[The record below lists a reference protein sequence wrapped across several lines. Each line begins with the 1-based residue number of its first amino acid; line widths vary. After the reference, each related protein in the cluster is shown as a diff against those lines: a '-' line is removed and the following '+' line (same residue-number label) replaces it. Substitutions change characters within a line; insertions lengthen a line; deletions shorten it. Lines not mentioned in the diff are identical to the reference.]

1 MTLDGAIKFGEG
13 NNYTIYTMNSATTG
27 QYCVILPNGVN
38 NSLDM
43 LVDLHRKVDFDA
55 VTSGSKSKEEL
66 VADISKEYDLLNAK
80 YAERILVIPMIDE
93 NSFKMAVNNNDK
105 QKMFDET
112 KKIGAI
118 TSEIYKKL
126 TDSGIDGQKINQKI
140 IMVEK
145 SDDDVKFVEW
155 LKTQMPNFVDGFL
168 YSEIEKKEEVVNP
181 FMNINPFGEPVT
193 SPVVEQKSSNIFD
206 NVVSNNNTNLES
218 NMNVVEP
225 TVAQVGPSNDI
236 FGSASSVNVAPEVQ
250 APVNNDIFGSNNV
263 VSNVEASKPAINV
276 AESVTV
282 DPQPVIN
289 TQLEGTTTFSPI
301 VDANVT
307 PGTNNTASQTDA
319 LQQTESSASG
329 TDRKSS
335 KGFANLLILLVILV
349 GVTIISIELGK
360 FLYNVYGA

>member
-27 QYCVILPNGVN
+27 QYCVVLPNGVN

-43 LVDLHRKVDFDA
+43 LVDLHKKVDFDA
-55 VTSGSKSKEEL
+55 VSSGSKSKEEL

-80 YAERILVIPMIDE
+80 YVERILVIPMIDE

-145 SDDDVKFVEW
+145 NDDDVKFVEW

-168 YSEIEKKEEVVNP
+168 YNEVEKKEETVNP
-181 FMNINPFGEPVT
+181 FMNVNPFGESVAN
-193 SPVVEQKSSNIFD
+193 PVVEQQTNSIFD
-206 NVVSNNNTNLES
+206 NVASNDSVSS
-218 NMNVVEP
+218 NDNVAVAQTVEPVSVPNDIFGNDNSVNVVPEVEP
-225 TVAQVGPSNDI
+225 VVSNDI
-236 FGSASSVNVAPEVQ
+236 FGSSNVAPAVETPQPEVNVTE
-250 APVNNDIFGSNNV
+250 PVN
-263 VSNVEASKPAINV
+263 VE
-276 AESVTV
+276 
-282 DPQPVIN
+282 PQPVAN

-301 VDANVT
+301 ADANVT
-307 PGTNNTASQTDA
+307 SEVNNTAPQV
-319 LQQTESSASG
+319 EGEVGG

-349 GVTIISIELGK
+349 GVTVVSIELGK
-360 FLYNVYGA
+360 FLYSVYGA